1 MATPILYPQ
10 SATRNGAYMPQPT
23 NTPAPTATDLDTIRA
38 LFRQNLQA
46 AGLPTKY
53 ADLVQEPPARA
64 NERTPG
70 SALARIKATLLEL
83 DPERLA
89 VVECLIGAFLQA
101 DGIPA

>member
-1 MATPILYPQ
+1 MATQSLPIHPL
-10 SATRNGAYMPQPT
+10 TRNGAYTMQSASS
-23 NTPAPTATDLDTIRA
+23 PAPTATDLDTIRA

-53 ADLVQEPPARA
+53 ADFVREPDPAHEHDGDA
-64 NERTPG
+64 Y
-70 SALARIKATLLEL
+70 ARLKATLLEF

-89 VVECLIGAFLQA
+89 VVECLIGALLQA